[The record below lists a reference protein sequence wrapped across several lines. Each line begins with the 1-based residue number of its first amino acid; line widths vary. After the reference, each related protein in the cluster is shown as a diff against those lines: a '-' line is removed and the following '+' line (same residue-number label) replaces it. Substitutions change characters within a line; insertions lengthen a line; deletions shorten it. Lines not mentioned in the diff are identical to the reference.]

1 MTRFRALLRKELVVL
16 FGSPIA
22 YGVLTMVAF
31 VTAFTFFEHLRV
43 YNQILFLY
51 ATTTMGGFES
61 GTVPAHVNVRD
72 TVFYPVMDQLSLL
85 LVIPLPLVTMR
96 VFAEER
102 ARGTEEL
109 LLTSGLAP
117 RAIVAAK
124 YAATFA
130 FVVAMMAAAFVY
142 PVTAVA
148 QGGLGAEH
156 LLASFVGLCAL
167 AIGIASIGLA
177 CSSATSSQIL
187 AAAATVALAFLL
199 YDFGWTN
206 AFVSEPVARAL
217 DGVALRPHF
226 TRFAEGVVALADLAY
241 FASLAAAAAAASHL
255 ALVLR
260 RVTG

>member
-1 MTRFRALLRKELVVL
+1 MRFRALLRKELAVL

-22 YGVLTMVAF
+22 YAVLTMVAF
-31 VTAFTFFEHLRV
+31 VTAFTFFEHLRA

-51 ATTTMGGFES
+51 ATSTMGGFES
-61 GTVPAHVNVRD
+61 GTVPTHINVRD

-109 LLTSGLAP
+109 LLTSGVGL
-117 RAIVAAK
+117 RAIVASK
-124 YAATFA
+124 FAATFV

-142 PVTAVA
+142 PLTAVA
-148 QGGLGAEH
+148 QGGIGAEH
-156 LLASFVGLCAL
+156 LAACFIGLCAL
-167 AIGIASIGLA
+167 AFGIASIGLA
-177 CSSATSSQIL
+177 CSSATASQIL
-187 AAAATVALAFLL
+187 AAAATVAVAFLL
-199 YDFGWTN
+199 YDFGWAH
-206 AFVSEPVARAL
+206 AFVSEGAGRAL
-217 DGVALRPHF
+217 DAIALRPHF

-241 FASLAAAAAAASHL
+241 FGALAALAASLAHL
-255 ALVLR
+255 ALALR